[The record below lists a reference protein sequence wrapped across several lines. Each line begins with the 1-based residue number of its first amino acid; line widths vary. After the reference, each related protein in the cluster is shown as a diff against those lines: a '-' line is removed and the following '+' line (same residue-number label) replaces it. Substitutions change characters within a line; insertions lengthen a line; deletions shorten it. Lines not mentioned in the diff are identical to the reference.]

1 MARSGTATTAD
12 AAGRETGRGWQVLWG
27 VLLIVAGVLALLMP
41 AVAALATALL
51 FGWLLL
57 FSGIFEL
64 VHAFQTRHRE
74 GFGWRLASGILT
86 FVLGLAIV
94 FLPIAG
100 VASLALLVGAFLFAG
115 GIARTVLAFGIKP
128 LKGWGWVLFDGVLSI
143 IVAVLIAIGWPASSI
158 GLIGFLTGFTL
169 IFGGLWRLFIWR

>member
-12 AAGRETGRGWQVLWG
+12 AAGREIGRGWQVLWG
-27 VLLIVAGVLALLMP
+27 ALLIVAGVLALLMP

-100 VASLALLVGAFLFAG
+100 VASLALLVGAFLFAA

-143 IVAVLIAIGWPASSI
+143 IVAVVIAIGWPASSI

-169 IFGGLWRLFIWR
+169 VFGGLWRLFIWR